1 MSFTLTTVFQCPDI
15 FTQRNIAVAIVYSIR
30 EIYVEAEILLQT
42 KGVSD
47 THETSFQ
54 KVVVLILSGVT
65 NDGFLLNILKTL
77 FRLSGVL
84 VAL

>member
-1 MSFTLTTVFQCPDI
+1 MEHC
-15 FTQRNIAVAIVYSIR
+15 VAIVYSIR
-30 EIYVEAEILLQT
+30 EIYVEDEILLQT
-42 KGVSD
+42 EGVSD

>member
-1 MSFTLTTVFQCPDI
+1 MEHC
-15 FTQRNIAVAIVYSIR
+15 VAIVYSIM

-65 NDGFLLNILKTL
+65 KDGFLLNILKTL
-77 FRLSGVL
+77 FRLPGVL
-84 VAL
+84 AAL

>member
-1 MSFTLTTVFQCPDI
+1 MEHC
-15 FTQRNIAVAIVYSIR
+15 VAIVYSIR

-42 KGVSD
+42 EGVSD

-65 NDGFLLNILKTL
+65 N
-77 FRLSGVL
+77 
-84 VAL
+84 

>member
-1 MSFTLTTVFQCPDI
+1 MEHC
-15 FTQRNIAVAIVYSIR
+15 VAIVYSIR

-54 KVVVLILSGVT
+54 NVVVLILSGVT